1 VDMIIITSFIIT
13 CAVRVTAYFLQLQV
27 LCDIVDGLMILN
39 VIFTYFRICDVFSL
53 FSMFGPLMIVIRR
66 IVADLLKIVTFVI
79 LFIICFGVTF
89 IVVSTNEHRY
99 TNYPND
105 GTLGAVWWAWLFD
118 FSSFLEHEEFFKSY
132 PLALVLLSVYIIVGP
147 VFWFALLIAMFNTT
161 YATKRE
167 QSQKEWR
174 FTRYFT
180 LEEYRKSNVL
190 VPPLNLIGILFVSL
204 RTIAKKIF
212 FCKKNNDD
220 LVSII
225 ASRRSLTNNETNED
239 KAKKS
244 LSKLEKRMNRAKN
257 DFFELEE
264 SLNALKVEAR
274 IAKLSSRME
283 EKWKYLEVD
292 RELDRVS
299 LNEKLRLFNE
309 KISSLEKNLTTLIEH
324 RND

>member
-1 VDMIIITSFIIT
+1 
-13 CAVRVTAYFLQLQV
+13 
-27 LCDIVDGLMILN
+27 
-39 VIFTYFRICDVFSL
+39 
-53 FSMFGPLMIVIRR
+53 
-66 IVADLLKIVTFVI
+66 
-79 LFIICFGVTF
+79 
-89 IVVSTNEHRY
+89 
-99 TNYPND
+99 
-105 GTLGAVWWAWLFD
+105 
-118 FSSFLEHEEFFKSY
+118 
-132 PLALVLLSVYIIVGP
+132 
-147 VFWFALLIAMFNTT
+147 
-161 YATKRE
+161 
-167 QSQKEWR
+167 
-174 FTRYFT
+174 
-180 LEEYRKSNVL
+180 
-190 VPPLNLIGILFVSL
+190 
-204 RTIAKKIF
+204 
-212 FCKKNNDD
+212 